1 MDVIPAVLSLVAALF
16 VGYVG
21 GRTRRLH
28 ELKYQRRMAEHWYC
42 AYRRERLRKSEDPA
56 DFWKD

>member
-28 ELKYQRRMAEHWYC
+28 ELKYQRRMAEHWYV
-42 AYRRERLRKSEDPA
+42 AYRRERHRRFEPDWDA
-56 DFWKD
+56 